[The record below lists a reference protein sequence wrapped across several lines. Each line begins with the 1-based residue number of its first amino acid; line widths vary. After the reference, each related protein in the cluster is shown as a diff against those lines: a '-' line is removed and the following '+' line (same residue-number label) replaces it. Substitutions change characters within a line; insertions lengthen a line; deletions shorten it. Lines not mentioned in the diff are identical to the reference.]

1 MKKFFKIV
9 VSLLVIVAIAY
20 VATIL
25 YFHFSYPQTR
35 WDWSK
40 IDTNDISFPKDF
52 YWGTATAAHQIE
64 GNNENTNWGEWEKDS
79 SRIKD
84 ASNAKIAVDGWK
96 RFREDVK
103 LMKDLGVNSYRFS
116 LAWNKIEPEKGKI
129 NEDALKHY
137 DDVIN
142 ELKANNIEPMITL
155 HHFTHP
161 QWFEQLGAFEKEE
174 NIHHFVEFSKLVFVR
189 YRDRVNLWVTLNEP
203 NVFVTAGYFNTVFPP
218 GKSSPKLAAE
228 VLKNMLKAHVEVYK
242 ALKSEPSAVANGL
255 SRESNNSNIKVQ
267 PSATA
272 DGSDIQIGLATS
284 IFQFE
289 PARRWHLG
297 DWAIARVSSNTFNE
311 TILEFFRDGRMNFY
325 VPFETNTIYEDANA
339 PQMLDFI
346 GVNYYSHYAFRFDF
360 DFKKATQS
368 LPLEGEEMTD
378 MPYTIYTEGIYRAIK
393 ETASLKK
400 PIIITENGISDSKDD
415 RREKYIRQSLYSV
428 SKAIK
433 DGYDIR
439 GYFYWSLMD
448 NFEWAEGYTQK
459 FGLYEVNL
467 QTNER
472 KLREGSKAFAEIIKN
487 NSR

>member
-1 MKKFFKIV
+1 MKKLFKITM
-9 VSLLVIVAIAY
+9 SLLAVVAVAYIA
-20 VATIL
+20 AAL
-25 YFHFSYPQTR
+25 YFHFSYPNTK

-40 IDTNDISFPKDF
+40 INTNDVSFPKDF

-64 GNNENTNWGEWEKDS
+64 GDNENTNWGEWEKDS

-84 ASNAKIAVDGWK
+84 KSNAKSAVDGWN

-116 LAWNKIEPEKGKI
+116 LAWNKIEPEKGNI

-137 DDVIN
+137 DELIN

-161 QWFEQLGAFEKEE
+161 LWFEQLGAFEKEE
-174 NIHHFVEFSKLVFVR
+174 NIKHFVEFSKLVFVR
-189 YRDRVNLWVTLNEP
+189 YRDRVSLWVTINEP
-203 NVFVTAGYFNTVFPP
+203 NVFVTSGYFNTVFPP
-218 GKSSPKLAAE
+218 GKSNPKLAGQ
-228 VLKNMLKAHVEVYK
+228 VLKNMLKAHVEVYRV
-242 ALKSEPSAVANGL
+242 LKPSEGGTTN
-255 SRESNNSNIKVQ
+255 
-267 PSATA
+267 
-272 DGSDIQIGLATS
+272 IQIGLATS

-297 DWAIARVSSNTFNE
+297 DWAIARLSDNSFNE
-311 TILEFFRDGRMNFY
+311 TVLGFFRDGRIKFY
-325 VPFETNTIYEDANA
+325 VPFEIDLTYEDKDA
-339 PQMLDFI
+339 PNTLDFVGI
-346 GVNYYSHYAFRFDF
+346 NYYSHFAYKFDF

-368 LPLEGEEMTD
+368 LPVEGETMTD
-378 MPYTIYTEGIYRAIK
+378 MPYTIYTEGLYRAIK
-393 ETASLKK
+393 DVSTLKK
-400 PIIITENGISDSKDD
+400 PIFITENGISDAKDD
-415 RREKYIRQSLYSV
+415 RRETYIRQSLYAV

-439 GYFYWSLMD
+439 GYYYWTLLD

-467 QTNER
+467 QTQER
-472 KLREGSKAFAEIIKN
+472 KLRNGAKVFTEIIQKSKN
-487 NSR
+487 